1 MLQFSGRILATV
13 CIIVALCLGLGAYM
27 SYAAARTTYL
37 DGIAARMR
45 MLAGQVAA
53 AMESSQSMGI
63 AVTEQTA
70 VPGLLT
76 RESKGVP
83 LLLGFVVRLPD
94 RSVLFRSDDMSEG
107 EGQFVV
113 FVPVTNDLGE
123 VTARVEAVYDSGPI
137 GAALSELAWTIGLAA
152 LAVALCATA
161 LAAMGVLV
169 LLRPMRRLAANP
181 EGRLAESAAWSA
193 LRQAHDRIE
202 ARLGRAG

>member
-70 VPGLLT
+70 VHGLLT

-83 LLLGFVVRLPD
+83 LLLGFFVRLPD
-94 RSVLFRSDDMSEG
+94 RSVLFRSEDLSESEG
-107 EGQFVV
+107 QLVIS
-113 FVPVTNDLGE
+113 VPVMNDLGE
-123 VTARVEAVYDSGPI
+123 ITARVEAVYATGPI
-137 GAALSELAWTIGLAA
+137 GAALSGLAWTIGLAA

-161 LAAMGVLV
+161 LSAMGVLV
-169 LLRPMRRLAANP
+169 LLRPMQRLAANP
-181 EGRLAESAAWSA
+181 ARQLDESAAWSA

-202 ARLGRAG
+202 ARLGHAG